1 MAKTRKTVARQSVD
15 LVQSYQT
22 AFNTAQGTKVL
33 YDLMDK
39 HGMLHSTFDPNPYEM
54 ARKEGARN
62 VVLRILTIMKTDPQ
76 QILQRIEEHERE
88 MAE

>member
-1 MAKTRKTVARQSVD
+1 
-15 LVQSYQT
+15 
-22 AFNTAQGTKVL
+22 
-33 YDLMDK
+33 
-39 HGMLHSTFDPNPYEM
+39 M